1 LRPRAVVVLLTF
13 ILPPE
18 HPWHDRTD
26 FDRMMQRASQHHHR
40 GRDLGQRRF
49 YMACFHPELPTSD
62 GSWPITAANFVHRI
76 RQTPDPVIQA
86 IRADVM
92 GEVRAQHRK
101 TARGR
106 LEHELHDLPPDIAYL
121 IAHNP
126 EAVES
131 LSDAI
136 DRSNFARVGPQ
147 GHEHALLLERL
158 DDILTARRR
167 LSGVVV

>member
-1 LRPRAVVVLLTF
+1 ML
-13 ILPPE
+13 
-18 HPWHDRTD
+18 
-26 FDRMMQRASQHHHR
+26 
-40 GRDLGQRRF
+40 
-49 YMACFHPELPTSD
+49 
-62 GSWPITAANFVHRI
+62 
-76 RQTPDPVIQA
+76 
-86 IRADVM
+86 
-92 GEVRAQHRK
+92 K
-101 TARGR
+101 TAPRCFAVLGTH
-106 LEHELHDLPPDIAYL
+106 L
-121 IAHNP
+121 AHNP